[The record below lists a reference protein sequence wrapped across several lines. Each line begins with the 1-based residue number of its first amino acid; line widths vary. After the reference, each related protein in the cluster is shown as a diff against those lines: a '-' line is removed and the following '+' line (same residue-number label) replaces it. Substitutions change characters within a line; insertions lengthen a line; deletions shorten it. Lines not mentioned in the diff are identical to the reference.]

1 MTVKLNLIF
10 IVMDLITLFIYPFVF
25 IHGWFRRFGKSK
37 EAPLPRM
44 TLPVALITINK

>member
-37 EAPLPRM
+37 LPGM